1 MSAHI
6 LIAGV
11 GNIFL
16 GDDGFGVA
24 VAQKLADRP
33 LPDGVAVADIGVR
46 TLHLAFALL
55 DKPDLLV
62 VVDIVDR
69 GVPPGTL
76 SLIEPQIAGGPT
88 GLADAHGMN
97 LETVN
102 AAVAS
107 LGGEMPTTLVVGC
120 QPEFIGERL
129 GLSAVVEQAI
139 PDALVLIEKTIARFM
154 DSRPGAAAAANAAE
168 ETA

>member
-1 MSAHI
+1 MSERI

-16 GDDGFGVA
+16 GDDGFGVE
-24 VAQKLADRP
+24 VARELAARP
-33 LPDGVAVADIGVR
+33 LPDGVAVADIGIR

-55 DKPDLLV
+55 DKPDLLLL
-62 VVDIVDR
+62 VDIVNR
-69 GVPPGTL
+69 AVPPGTL
-76 SLIEPQIAGGPT
+76 SLIKPSIVGGST

-102 AAVAS
+102 AALAS
-107 LGGEMPTTLVVGC
+107 LGGEMPTTLLVGC
-120 QPEFIGERL
+120 QPEFIGERM
-129 GLSAVVEQAI
+129 GLSAVVQRAVPEAV
-139 PDALVLIEKTIARFM
+139 VLIERTIARFN
-154 DSRPGAAAAANAAE
+154 DDRPGTVAARAAE